1 MRKLILA
8 AIALAWSTTLPAQM
22 QMLREDPDR
31 SGVNTHVYEFKDDK
45 VTPAPKGYSP
55 FYLVH
60 YGRHGSRTDSKTED
74 YTKLESILQKAKD
87 GGYLSASG
95 DSLLAETRQVMAAHG
110 GNPGH
115 LTRNGELEERELAR
129 RVFNKYKPVF
139 TKGSGKIHVQ
149 SSNVPRVL
157 VSMACFTGELSKM
170 APKLDFTIETG
181 EAIFA
186 WINNSAS
193 KEHKEI
199 ALALRD
205 SMIKVVKVDSTAIY
219 ERLFT
224 NPAKGKRL
232 APDADK
238 LQRRIWRVAKIA
250 KSSGLETSPY
260 RFLPDDVICKWWDIT
275 NRNIYFCH
283 GNSIEFG
290 EERMK
295 RAVPLV
301 EKVFGLADDAIASG
315 SVAADLL
322 FGHDYPLLAMASW
335 FGLEGIGDRMS
346 FDEIPQKWNDPT
358 NITLASNMQ
367 IVFYKSKKKGSPV
380 LVKFVYNGRERKV
393 RGLEP
398 VGGVYYKWEDIKS
411 TYGLSAQ
418 ASRWNWKEASEGV
431 EYCAAQVPLFGR
443 TEYITAVRYDMRKH
457 KTHVLHAPAA
467 QADSTSA
474 LALRM
479 GAVAAIN
486 GSYFNVKTLEP
497 VTYVWMQDSGVLG
510 KTTAKEASARTDG
523 VLAIK
528 ADGEMAMFPSD
539 STKYGSIDGYTEIL
553 AAGPVLL
560 QDGKPAR
567 DVWPDT
573 GFYVLHHPRS
583 LVGTDGEGRA
593 YLIVIDGRFPGQGEG
608 ASIDETVQIS
618 LMFGLKEALNL
629 DGGGSCAL
637 WTEKTEVL
645 SHPYDNHKF
654 DHYGQRVV
662 PNILYIK

>member
-31 SGVNTHVYEFKDDK
+31 SGVNTHVYEFRDDK
-45 VTPAPKGYSP
+45 VTPAPKGYTP

-60 YGRHGSRTDSKTED
+60 YGRHGSRTDSKTES
-74 YTKLESILQKAKD
+74 YTRLENVLLKAKE
-87 GGYLSASG
+87 GGFLSESG
-95 DSLLAETRQVMAAHG
+95 DSLLTETRQVMAEHG

-115 LTRNGELEERELAR
+115 LTHRGELEERELAR

-139 TKGSGKIHVQ
+139 TKGCGKIRVR
-149 SSNVPRVL
+149 SSTVHRVL
-157 VSMACFTGELSKM
+157 VTMADFTGELIRLN
-170 APKLDFTIETG
+170 PKLDFTIETG
-181 EAIFA
+181 DKIFS

-193 KEHKEI
+193 KEQK
-199 ALALRD
+199 LA
-205 SMIKVVKVDSTAIY
+205 VKVLVDSLKKASPIDTVSIY
-219 ERLFT
+219 KRLFT
-224 NPAKGKRL
+224 DPVKGKKL

-238 LQRRIWRVAKIA
+238 FQFNIWRVAKIA
-250 KSSGLETSPY
+250 KSSGLKTSPY
-260 RFLPDDVICKWWDIT
+260 RFLPESVIYKWWDVT
-275 NRNIYFCH
+275 NRELYISHC
-283 GNSIEFG
+283 NSVEFG

-295 RAVPLV
+295 RTVPLV
-301 EKVFGLADDAIASG
+301 EQVFQAADEALAG
-315 SVAADLL
+315 GKVAADLL
-322 FGHDYPLLAMASW
+322 FGHDYPIIAMASW
-335 FGLEGIGDRMS
+335 FGLEGVGERMT

-358 NITLASNMQ
+358 NVTLASNMQ
-367 IVFYKSKKKGSPV
+367 IVFYKSKKKGAPV

-398 VGGVYYKWEDIKS
+398 VGGVYYKWEDVKS
-411 TYGLSAQ
+411 IYDPSA
-418 ASRWNWKEASEGV
+418 RPPKWHWKEVSGGV
-431 EYCAAQVPLFGR
+431 EYCAEQVRLFGR
-443 TEYITAVRYDMRKH
+443 TEYIAAVRYDMRKH
-457 KTHVLHAPAA
+457 MTHVLHAPAA

-510 KTTAKEASARTDG
+510 KTTAREASARTDG

-528 ADGEMAMFPSD
+528 GSGEMAMFPSD
-539 STKYGSIDGYTEIL
+539 STKYGSIEGYSEIL

-567 DVWPDT
+567 DAWPDT
-573 GFYVLHHPRS
+573 GFYIKHHPRS

-608 ASIDETVQIS
+608 ASIDETVKIA
-618 LMFGLKEALNL
+618 LLFGLKEALNL

-662 PNILYIK
+662 PNILYIN